1 VTIAPAPSAARS
13 LRRRILERGRD
24 QAVPDRAVLV
34 LHDVTKQY
42 PNGKI
47 ALRDVD
53 LVIPEGDF
61 VFLVGPSGAGKS
73 TLIKLLIRDEVATRG
88 EVVLDGQDLARL
100 PRRQVPRMRR
110 KIGIIFQDFKLLP
123 TKTVWE
129 NVAFALEVTG
139 YPRRQIRPAV
149 DRVLAIVGLTAQSKQ
164 VPAQLSGGEQQRT
177 AIARALVHDPR
188 LIIADE
194 PTGNLD
200 PLISWEILQLLLRIN
215 ELGVTVL
222 MATHNAEVVTALR
235 KRGRR
240 ARGGP
245 GHPRRGRWRVPP
257 RGLTARAAVPLL
269 QPQASLARVLAER
282 RDELR
287 SHRDDGPH
295 AAAPRGVLD
304 HPDRPACRSPVHRAE
319 GPGRRLSP
327 AERDPDADQRARRR
341 DPAPVGRRV
350 GRRRD
355 PRQGARTL
363 PRVDEG
369 ARADGSHRAA
379 R

>member
-1 VTIAPAPSAARS
+1 VTPRSRLRHRVPDGSLGRVGFPFVAPADGVGSTTSPAESLVTIAPAPTSARS

-24 QAVPDRAVLV
+24 QAAPDRAVLV
-34 LHDVTKQY
+34 LHDVTKQF

-73 TLIKLLIRDEVATRG
+73 TLIKLLIRDEVASRG
-88 EVVLDGQDLARL
+88 DVVLDGQDLARL

-139 YPRRQIRPAV
+139 YPRRKIRPAV

-235 KRGRR
+235 KRVVALEEGR
-240 ARGGP
+240 
-245 GHPRRGRWRVPP
+245 VI
-257 RGLTARAAVPLL
+257 
-269 QPQASLARVLAER
+269 
-282 RDELR
+282 RDEVGGAY
-287 SHRDDGPH
+287 HRED
-295 AAAPRGVLD
+295 
-304 HPDRPACRSPVHRAE
+304 
-319 GPGRRLSP
+319 
-327 AERDPDADQRARRR
+327 
-341 DPAPVGRRV
+341 
-350 GRRRD
+350 
-355 PRQGARTL
+355 
-363 PRVDEG
+363 
-369 ARADGSHRAA
+369 
-379 R
+379 

>member
-1 VTIAPAPSAARS
+1 MVPAAVPADGVEPKASRGDTDRHIFPTAESPVTIASAPPSAARS

-73 TLIKLLIRDEVATRG
+73 TLIKLLIRDEVTTRG

-139 YPRRQIRPAV
+139 HPRRQIRPAV
-149 DRVLAIVGLTAQSKQ
+149 DRVLAIVGLTAQAKQ
-164 VPAQLSGGEQQRT
+164 IPAQLSGGEQQRT

-200 PLISWEILQLLLRIN
+200 PLISWEIIQLLLRIN

-222 MATHNAEVVTALR
+222 MATHDADVVTALR
-235 KRGRR
+235 KRVVALEEGR
-240 ARGGP
+240 
-245 GHPRRGRWRVPP
+245 VI
-257 RGLTARAAVPLL
+257 
-269 QPQASLARVLAER
+269 
-282 RDELR
+282 RDE
-287 SHRDDGPH
+287 
-295 AAAPRGVLD
+295 
-304 HPDRPACRSPVHRAE
+304 
-319 GPGRRLSP
+319 
-327 AERDPDADQRARRR
+327 
-341 DPAPVGRRV
+341 VG
-350 GRRRD
+350 GIYH
-355 PRQGARTL
+355 
-363 PRVDEG
+363 RVD
-369 ARADGSHRAA
+369 
-379 R
+379 

>member
-1 VTIAPAPSAARS
+1 MVPAAVPADGVEPKASRGDTDRHAFPTAESPVTIASAPPSAARS

-139 YPRRQIRPAV
+139 HPRRQIRPAV
-149 DRVLAIVGLTAQSKQ
+149 DRVLAIVGLTAQAKQ

-200 PLISWEILQLLLRIN
+200 PLISWEIIQLLLRIN
-215 ELGVTVL
+215 ELGVTVM
-222 MATHNAEVVTALR
+222 MATHNAQVVTALR
-235 KRGRR
+235 KRVVALEEGR
-240 ARGGP
+240 
-245 GHPRRGRWRVPP
+245 VI
-257 RGLTARAAVPLL
+257 
-269 QPQASLARVLAER
+269 
-282 RDELR
+282 RDEIGGAY
-287 SHRDDGPH
+287 HRED
-295 AAAPRGVLD
+295 
-304 HPDRPACRSPVHRAE
+304 
-319 GPGRRLSP
+319 
-327 AERDPDADQRARRR
+327 
-341 DPAPVGRRV
+341 
-350 GRRRD
+350 
-355 PRQGARTL
+355 
-363 PRVDEG
+363 
-369 ARADGSHRAA
+369 
-379 R
+379 